1 MGDFLGGLFDKL
13 GGALGGIG
21 LVVAIIFLV
30 LVLYALW
37 MAITRLYR
45 RVPPNK
51 ALIIYGRGR
60 TTADV
65 TGRITDVG
73 FRIVSGGGAFVRP
86 FFEETAA
93 LSLEIMTIPV
103 TGDEVKTTTGV
114 PIYVDW
120 VAQVKIGGDVASI
133 ATAAQVFLGQPES
146 VIIEKARQTLSG
158 NMREVISGL
167 TVEEVHRERDK
178 FIGKV
183 QQIIADEMA
192 LMGLKLVSLTIQD
205 IYDRP
210 KDRPARPGEEM
221 GYFEALAAENMA
233 NVRRAA
239 RIAKATADREAR
251 EAEARQ
257 ELAARQAEIS
267 KEASIAEAEKTR
279 NVLIAQYKAE
289 ADTRKAEAD
298 RAYDLQDAEIRAALA
313 QKDGTVEVERQRQ
326 AGLAAEQAV
335 AVAQRRTQAEVV
347 VPAEAAKKAAVEKA
361 TGEAEATKLAAGADA
376 ERTRVTKG
384 AEASGL
390 LAIGQSAAEAEKAK
404 LLAQAEGERQLAEAR
419 AAQDEINLR
428 LRELELKYATQKEIG
443 IAMANALGQM
453 LGKVNITYVGSPTG
467 DGSPL
472 TSALMGVVPVVAQMA
487 AQVQALTGKPVS
499 DVVTDLAAAA
509 SGQPATQ
516 GD

>member
-1 MGDFLGGLFDKL
+1 MGDFLGGLFDRIA
-13 GGALGGIG
+13 GAFGGIG
-21 LVVAIIFLV
+21 LVLAVIFLA

-60 TTADV
+60 TVADA
-65 TGRITDVG
+65 TGRITSVG

-86 FFEETAA
+86 FFEETAW

-114 PIYVDW
+114 PIYLDW
-120 VAQVKIGGDVASI
+120 VAQVKIGGDVASV
-133 ATAAQVFLGQPES
+133 ATAAQVFLGQPEE

-183 QQIIADEMA
+183 QQIIADEMS

-210 KDRPARPGEEM
+210 KDRPSRPDEPM
-221 GYFEALAAENMA
+221 GYFEALAAQNLAE
-233 NVRRAA
+233 VRKNA
-239 RIAKATADREAR
+239 RIAQAAADREAR
-251 EAEARQ
+251 EAEAAAR
-257 ELAARQAEIS
+257 LAARQAEIGAET
-267 KEASIAEAEKTR
+267 KMAEAEKAR
-279 NVLIAQYKAE
+279 NVLTAQYKAE
-289 ADTRKAEAD
+289 ADAEKAEAD
-298 RAYDLQDAEIRAALA
+298 RAYDLKDAEIRAALA

-347 VPAEAAKKAAVEKA
+347 VPAEAAKRAAVEKA
-361 TGEAEATKLAAGADA
+361 AGEAEATKLAAGADA
-376 ERTRVTKG
+376 ERTRVTKE
-384 AEASGL
+384 AEAAGVR
-390 LAIGQSAAEAEKAK
+390 AIGQAEGDAEKAK
-404 LLAQAEGERQLAEAR
+404 LLAQADGERQLAEAR

-428 LRELELKYATQKEIG
+428 LRELELRYATQKEIG

-453 LGKVNITYVGSPTG
+453 LDKVNITYVGSPPTG

-472 TSALMGVVPVVAQMA
+472 ASALMGVVPIVAQMA
-487 AQVQALTGKPVS
+487 AQVQAMTGKPVGE
-499 DVVTDLAAAA
+499 VVTDLAEALR
-509 SGQPATQ
+509 GQP
-516 GD
+516 